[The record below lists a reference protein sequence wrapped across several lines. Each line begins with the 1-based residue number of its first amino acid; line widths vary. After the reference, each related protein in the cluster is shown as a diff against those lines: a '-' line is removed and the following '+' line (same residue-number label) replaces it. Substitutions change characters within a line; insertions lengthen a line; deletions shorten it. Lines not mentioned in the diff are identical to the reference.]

1 MGQCQLCKKE
11 VDLPFTCSYCGQTF
25 CDEHRLPENHRC
37 PVLSTRNWKKY
48 REFKTQGIEQKTRKR
63 NAPIDWE
70 SVRAAKDPKSRI
82 QKAQKSNSTLIV
94 FLILVGV
101 IGIFYLN
108 DPTNF
113 VSNIS
118 SLPEQISIQI
128 DETLEQVGSTVEESR
143 EEYQESIQPPS
154 TQEIEQYVFE
164 YTNEE
169 RRNQGLRELEW
180 DSRLAEIAREHSIDM
195 AENDFYDHINLRGE
209 DPTDRAKRH
218 GYPLHKDLGGGYY
231 SEGIAENIATMA
243 TGYVEDFGN
252 VENDA
257 ESIARALVD
266 AWMDSKGHR
275 ANILKP
281 DYDRIGVGI
290 AYDGSTYYLATQNFW

>member
-1 MGQCQLCKKE
+1 MGRCQLCNKE

-25 CDEHRLPENHRC
+25 CAEHRLPENHRC
-37 PVLSTRNWKKY
+37 PALSTRNWKIY
-48 REFKTQGIEQKTRKR
+48 REYKTQGIESRER
-63 NAPIDWE
+63 SAPIDWE
-70 SVRAAKDPKSRI
+70 SIRAAKDPEPIIRKER
-82 QKAQKSNSTLIV
+82 KSNPTLIA
-94 FLILVGV
+94 FLIIVGV

-118 SLPEQISIQI
+118 SLPEQISDEI
-128 DETLEQVGSTVEESR
+128 DETMRQLGSTVEESR

-154 TQEIEQYVFE
+154 TQEIEQFVYE

-169 RRNQGLRELEW
+169 RRNHGLDELEW

-195 AENDFYDHINLRGE
+195 VENDFYNHTNLKGE

-218 GYPLHKDLGGGYY
+218 GYPLHKELGEGYY

-243 TGYVEDFGN
+243 TGYVEDLGY
-252 VENDA
+252 VEDDA

-266 AWMDSKGHR
+266 AWMDSEGHR
-275 ANILKP
+275 ENILNP
-281 DYDRIGVGI
+281 DYDRIGVGV
-290 AYDGSTYYLATQNFW
+290 AYDGITYYLTTQNFW

>member
-1 MGQCQLCKKE
+1 M
-11 VDLPFTCSYCGQTF
+11 VDIPFRCNYCGQTF

-48 REFKTQGIEQKTRKR
+48 REFKTQDIEQKTSKRR

-70 SVRAAKDPKSRI
+70 SVRAATDSKPIK
-82 QKAQKSNSTLIV
+82 KKEQKSNSTLIV

-113 VSNIS
+113 TSIIS

-128 DETLEQVGSTVEESR
+128 DETLKQIGTTVEESR
-143 EEYQESIQPPS
+143 EEYQENIKPPS

-169 RRNQGLRELEW
+169 RRNQGLEKLEW

-231 SEGIAENIATMA
+231 SEGIAENIVIMA
-243 TGYVEDFGN
+243 TGNIEDIGYVEN
-252 VENDA
+252 NA

-266 AWMDSKGHR
+266 AWMGSKGHR
-275 ANILKP
+275 ENILKQ
-281 DYDRIGVGI
+281 DYDRIGVGV
-290 AYDGSTYYLATQNFW
+290 AYDGTTYYLAT